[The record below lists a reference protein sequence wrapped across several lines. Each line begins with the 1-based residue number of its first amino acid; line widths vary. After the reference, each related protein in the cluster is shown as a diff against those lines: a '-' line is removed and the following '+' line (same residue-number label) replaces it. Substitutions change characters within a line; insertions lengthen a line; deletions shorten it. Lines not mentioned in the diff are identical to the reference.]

1 MLIFFWPMWAGLLV
15 FTVIFLLASMLIQDG
30 QADPPVLI
38 VQLNVGTIPQL
49 IESINW
55 IAVVVV

>member
-1 MLIFFWPMWAGLLV
+1 V